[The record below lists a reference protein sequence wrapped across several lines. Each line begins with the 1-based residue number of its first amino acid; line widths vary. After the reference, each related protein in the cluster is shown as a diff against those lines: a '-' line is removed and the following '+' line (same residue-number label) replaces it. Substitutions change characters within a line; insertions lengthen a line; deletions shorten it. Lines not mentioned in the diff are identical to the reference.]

1 MDAQVKTEAIED
13 SIDAIDTSMQY
24 LIDEADSY
32 LRAIHSRR
40 QSLNSNITNYDGA
53 STSWNS
59 TGNNSST
66 LADSTGSHST
76 GISGSAFADSSGR
89 DSTSSYS
96 SALADS
102 IDSDYTGITGSAYAG
117 STGSEETNE
126 SIPPAHNITAASS
139 VPSVDN
145 NNSSSSSTTESAGSD
160 STVLYSLDETMPRA
174 PRTISPITIGDDS
187 IAGDVIAV
195 EDVATAERVPRRR
208 RRNQLLAEPY
218 ARSNISIIDLSD
230 VPVGTPPAARQPP
243 SRGRSASVV
252 IISSS
257 DEENEGEQPP
267 PPRRRIN
274 VTQNATNTLIQI
286 GNVSI
291 DLSAPDP
298 SSVVELTLSGSQ
310 NDRYLFD
317 STGSQQRIEHNYTRD
332 FGDIDAR
339 SAFQVRPAR
348 RAPPRTRLSSRAPAP
363 ASAPAPAPSP
373 RRAAPAAAVAANS
386 QPIDNASSTGKDIIC
401 PICYESLA
409 DRPALSTICG
419 HLFCADCIKRA
430 QQLTKQCP
438 MCKKKLW
445 KASQMHPIY
454 FTVS

>member
-40 QSLNSNITNYDGA
+40 QSLNSNIASFDGA
-53 STSWNS
+53 STSWDS

-66 LADSTGSHST
+66 LADSTGSHSM
-76 GISGSAFADSSGR
+76 GISGSAFADSTGR
-89 DSTSSYS
+89 YSTTSSYS
-96 SALADS
+96 SALTDS
-102 IDSDYTGITGSAYAG
+102 IDSDGTGITGSAYAG

-126 SIPPAHNITAASS
+126 SIPPADNITAASS

-145 NNSSSSSTTESAGSD
+145 NNSSSSSTESAGSD

-208 RRNQLLAEPY
+208 RRNQQLAEPY
-218 ARSNISIIDLSD
+218 PRSNISIIDLSD
-230 VPVGTPPAARQPP
+230 VPIGTPPAARQPS
-243 SRGRSASVV
+243 SRGRSESVV

-257 DEENEGEQPP
+257 DEENEGDQPP

-339 SAFQVRPAR
+339 AAFQVRPAR
-348 RAPPRTRLSSRAPAP
+348 QAPPRTRLSSRAPAP
-363 ASAPAPAPSP
+363 APAPAPSP
-373 RRAAPAAAVAANS
+373 RRAAPPAAVAANS
-386 QPIDNASSTGKDIIC
+386 QPTDNASTGKDIIC

>member
-32 LRAIHSRR
+32 LRAIHNRR
-40 QSLNSNITNYDGA
+40 QSLNSNITSFDGA
-53 STSWNS
+53 STSWDS

-66 LADSTGSHST
+66 LADSTGSHSM
-76 GISGSAFADSSGR
+76 GISGSAFADSTGR
-89 DSTSSYS
+89 DSTTSSYS
-96 SALADS
+96 SALTDS
-102 IDSDYTGITGSAYAG
+102 IDSDGTGITGSAYAG

-126 SIPPAHNITAASS
+126 SIPPADNITAASS

-145 NNSSSSSTTESAGSD
+145 NNSNSSSTESAGSD

-208 RRNQLLAEPY
+208 RRNQQLAEPY
-218 ARSNISIIDLSD
+218 PRSNISIIDLSD
-230 VPVGTPPAARQPP
+230 VPIRTPPAARQPS
-243 SRGRSASVV
+243 SRDRSAPVV

-348 RAPPRTRLSSRAPAP
+348 QAPPRSRLSSHAPAP
-363 ASAPAPAPSP
+363 APAPVPSP
-373 RRAAPAAAVAANS
+373 RRAAPAAAVATNS
-386 QPIDNASSTGKDIIC
+386 QPNDNPSTGKDIIC

-409 DRPALSTICG
+409 DRPVLSTICG

-438 MCKKKLW
+438 MCKRKLW